1 MVTNSYVPSSFE
13 VIDGKLFSGNPI
25 CSSAN
30 PGFIKMLE
38 LVTTTED
45 STGFEATGGNG
56 DSQVTTTAGG
66 WSNTGASADWESK
79 RFNVGPSHFGTLYID
94 SFSRQDANVS
104 PSSMEGIAVG
114 WSIDGSTYTTA
125 ISTPVGGGDGHFNGG
140 ISRSHVEI
148 NQSGKSI
155 QIKVGNQTSFDST
168 GAKPI
173 VDWFRIYKILLEFR
187 LTGDN
192 LIV

>member
-1 MVTNSYVPSSFE
+1 
-13 VIDGKLFSGNPI
+13 
-25 CSSAN
+25 
-30 PGFIKMLE
+30 
-38 LVTTTED
+38 
-45 STGFEATGGNG
+45 
-56 DSQVTTTAGG
+56 
-66 WSNTGASADWESK
+66 
-79 RFNVGPSHFGTLYID
+79 
-94 SFSRQDANVS
+94 
-104 PSSMEGIAVG
+104 MEGIAVG